1 MLKMLQAKL
10 KQEVEGQP
18 AEQEKDEV
26 YLEAKEK
33 VVVVKEQI
41 DKLINQFFNEKM
53 DKVRSNEKMIVSS
66 MYEPKLKVAK

>member
-26 YLEAKEK
+26 YLKAKEK